1 MHVQRE
7 REGEGVRA
15 EREPPRNE
23 RERRAREYLST
34 KLSEEESTRTSPPRI
49 LRLHVLRTLSEVAQ
63 SRRKIWFVCVSQGRD
78 TAGHT
83 YTQSHK
89 CTQMSERE
97 KERERER
104 EKEREK
110 EREGK
115 RKRERERDRER

>member
-63 SRRKIWFVCVSQGRD
+63 SRRKLWYVCV
-78 TAGHT
+78 
-83 YTQSHK
+83 
-89 CTQMSERE
+89 CVCVF
-97 KERERER
+97 ERERECVCVVCVCVCVIT
-104 EKEREK
+104 ERFSRTHVHTESQTYA
-110 EREGK
+110 E
-115 RKRERERDRER
+115 

>member
-63 SRRKIWFVCVSQGRD
+63 SRRKLWYVCV
-78 TAGHT
+78 
-83 YTQSHK
+83 
-89 CTQMSERE
+89 CVCVF
-97 KERERER
+97 ERERVCVCVLCVCVCVCHNR
-104 EKEREK
+104 EIQPDTRTH
-110 EREGK
+110 
-115 RKRERERDRER
+115 RDTNVRRVSE